1 MTRQLA
7 NLPCAKDKKMLGAIA
22 GDVIGSVFEGSGS
35 KTTDFPLLSPDN
47 SFTDDTVLTV
57 AIASAILDQTDYAE
71 SLRRFGC
78 LHPNRPY
85 GGTFRKWLDND
96 SLGPYNSWGNGSAMR
111 VSPVGWAFDSVENT
125 LLEAKRSADVTH
137 NHSEGVRGAQAVAL
151 SIYLA
156 RRGAQKIEIRREIT
170 ARFGYDLK
178 RTADEI
184 RPAYEFDVS
193 CQGSVPESI
202 ICFLDSDSFEH
213 SIRLA
218 ISLGGDADTMACIAG
233 AIAEAYYGGVPQPV
247 ESSVRG
253 CLTSDLLAVVDRFR
267 AKYCSPTTIGQ

>member
-1 MTRQLA
+1 
-7 NLPCAKDKKMLGAIA
+7 MLGAIA

-35 KTTDFPLLSPDN
+35 KATDFPLLSPDN

-57 AIASAILDQTDYAE
+57 AIASAILDHTDYADT
-71 SLRRFGC
+71 LRKFGRR
-78 LHPNRPY
+78 HPGRGY
-85 GGTFRKWLDND
+85 GGNFRQWLDND
-96 SLGPYNSWGNGSAMR
+96 LLGPYNSWGNGSAMR
-111 VSPVGWAFDSVENT
+111 VSPVGWAFDSVEKI
-125 LLEAKRSADVTH
+125 LIEAKRSAHVTH
-137 NHSEGVRGAQAVAL
+137 NHPEGVRGAQAVAL

-156 RRGAQKIEIRREIT
+156 RRGAQKFEIRQEIT
-170 ARFGYDLK
+170 ARFSYDLK

-184 RPAYEFDVS
+184 RSAYEFDVS

-202 ICFLDSDSFEH
+202 ICFLDSDSFES

-233 AIAEAYYGGVPQPV
+233 SIAEAYYGGVPQPV

-253 CLTSDLLAVVDRFR
+253 RLTPDLLEVLDHFR
-267 AKYCSPTTIGQ
+267 AKYC

>member
-1 MTRQLA
+1 
-7 NLPCAKDKKMLGAIA
+7 MLGAIA

-47 SFTDDTVLTV
+47 AFTDDTVLTV
-57 AIASAILDQTDYAE
+57 AIASAILDQTDYAD
-71 SLRRFGC
+71 SLRKFGRR
-78 LHPNRPY
+78 HPHLPY

-96 SLGPYNSWGNGSAMR
+96 MLGPYNSWGNGSAMR
-111 VSPVGWAFDSVENT
+111 VSPVGWAFDSVENI

-137 NHSEGVRGAQAVAL
+137 NHPEGVRGAQATAL

-156 RRGAQKIEIRREIT
+156 RRGAQKIEIRREIA

-184 RPAYEFDVS
+184 RQAYEFDVS

-202 ICFLDSDSFEH
+202 ICFLDSDSFEN
-213 SIRLA
+213 SVRLA
-218 ISLGGDADTMACIAG
+218 ISLGGDADTMACIAR
-233 AIAEAYYGGVPQPV
+233 AIAEAYYGSVPQPV

-253 CLTSDLLAVVDRFR
+253 CLTPDLLAVVDRFR
-267 AKYCSPTTIGQ
+267 AKYCSPTRLGQ

>member
-1 MTRQLA
+1 
-7 NLPCAKDKKMLGAIA
+7 MLGAIA

-35 KTTDFPLLSPDN
+35 KTQDFPLLSPDN
-47 SFTDDTVLTV
+47 TYTDDTVLTV
-57 AIASAILDQTDYAE
+57 AIASSILEHADYAD
-71 SLRRFGC
+71 SLRKFGRR
-78 LHPNRPY
+78 HPSRGY
-85 GGTFRKWLDND
+85 GANFWQWLNND

-111 VSPVGWAFDSVENT
+111 VSPVGWAFDSVEDV

-137 NHSEGVRGAQAVAL
+137 NHPEGVRGAQAVAL

-156 RRGAQKIEIRREIT
+156 RRGAQKIEIRQEIT

-184 RPAYEFDVS
+184 RSAYEFEVS

-202 ICFLDSDSFEH
+202 ICFLDSDSFES

-233 AIAEAYYGGVPQPV
+233 AIAEAYYGGVPEPV
-247 ESSVRG
+247 EGSVRG
-253 CLTSDLLAVVDRFR
+253 RLTPDLLEVVDRFH
-267 AKYCSPTTIGQ
+267 AKYCSRSSPRQ